1 MLETLSNELSN
12 DFEVKE
18 SKEKHVNDLDHIF
31 LEIII
36 FLAQLVRVFVQP

>member
-1 MLETLSNELSN
+1 MLETLSNELCN
-12 DFEVKE
+12 DFKAKE
-18 SKEKHVNDLDHIF
+18 CKEKHVDDLDYIF